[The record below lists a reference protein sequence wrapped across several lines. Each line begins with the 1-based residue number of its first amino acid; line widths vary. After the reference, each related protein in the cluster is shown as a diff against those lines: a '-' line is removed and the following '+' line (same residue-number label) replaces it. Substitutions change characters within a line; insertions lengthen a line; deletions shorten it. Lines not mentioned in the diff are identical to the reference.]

1 MHLLPSGSRLVG
13 MTDPRPYGGDSLS
26 SPEHWRASL
35 WLCVML
41 LLLAFVVVPLL
52 RDLPLGPTGATG
64 LLAWLLVLLA
74 LYWLYAGMGFQP
86 LLLLQLVMFSAAA
99 VLLSTKVVLV
109 LVGVERLSVLRRV
122 ASGLIIVGATLAGL
136 NLMALLIVPRWRR
149 RHAG

>member
-1 MHLLPSGSRLVG
+1 

-52 RDLPLGPTGATG
+52 RDLPLGATTRTG

-74 LYWLYAGMGFQP
+74 LDWLYAGMGFQP
-86 LLLLQLVMFSAAA
+86 LLLLQLVIFSAAA
-99 VLLSTKVVLV
+99 VLLSTKAALV
-109 LVGVERLSVLRRV
+109 LVGVERLGVLRRV
-122 ASGLIIVGATLAGL
+122 ARALIMIGAVFAGL
-136 NLMALLIVPRWRR
+136 NLVALLIVPRWRR
-149 RHAG
+149 RAVARRD

>member
-1 MHLLPSGSRLVG
+1 

-52 RDLPLGPTGATG
+52 RDLPLGATTRTG

-86 LLLLQLVMFSAAA
+86 LLLLQLVIFSAAA
-99 VLLSTKVVLV
+99 VLLSTKAALV
-109 LVGVERLSVLRRV
+109 LVGVERLGVLRRV
-122 ASGLIIVGATLAGL
+122 ARALIMIGAVFAGL
-136 NLMALLIVPRWRR
+136 NLVALLIVPRWRR
-149 RHAG
+149 RAVARRD

>member
-1 MHLLPSGSRLVG
+1 MTHPRRFDDTEPGPAERL
-13 MTDPRPYGGDSLS
+13 
-26 SPEHWRASL
+26 RASL

-52 RDLPLGPTGATG
+52 RDLPLGPTTRTG

-86 LLLLQLVMFSAAA
+86 LLLLQLVIFSAAA

-109 LVGVERLSVLRRV
+109 LVGVERLSILRRT
-122 ASGLIIVGATLAGL
+122 ARALIMIGAVFAGL
-136 NLMALLIVPRWRR
+136 NLLALLVVPRWRR
-149 RHAG
+149 RSAARNG